1 MKGNHDNLL
10 NIFVLVCS
18 LSMRHA
24 HVVFQDLHVTPSA
37 EIETFA
43 SSYKKNPVLSVFFS
57 DRLAEGFQ
65 AKSFSF
71 TIPNDT

>member
-43 SSYKKNPVLSVFFS
+43 SSYKKNPVLSVFFF
-57 DRLAEGFQ
+57 RPPCRR
-65 AKSFSF
+65 FSGEIVF
-71 TIPNDT
+71 IHYT